1 MIAKNNSP
9 FGPNKKVLFV
19 TYYFPPVG
27 GAGIQRNI
35 KHIKYL
41 PKFGWLPFVISV
53 KMINFYVY
61 DESLTK
67 EIPSVARII
76 RTGSLDPLRLSA
88 IIMSG
93 YKNKKNSEKGPI
105 KNRYFTEGSKIVKL
119 YRSLIRDYLSFP
131 DPQVGWIPFAYLKGL
146 EVIKK
151 NDIRVIY
158 ATVNRFSAAIIAYLL
173 SKKTGLPYVL
183 DFPDGWTDD
192 PYFKCPTA
200 MHRKGHNYLE
210 KLTVGN
216 ASAVTVYGDYL
227 FDCFIRKYPW
237 LKNRAHVLPNGF
249 DSDDLKG
256 VLPVKKN
263 EKRRIVYTGSLY
275 DHHEQNLI
283 YFMKALNTLPE
294 SILKNIEVIFVGIY
308 FEKAKDRV
316 REMGLEEV
324 IHFEGYIPH
333 KRSLGY
339 LLSADAS
346 LLFIRP
352 GDISSITG
360 KVFEY
365 MMVRRPIIAC
375 IEPKGICFD
384 ILKKAGQCKW
394 ASSPDDFKE
403 IADKIIKL
411 DRLGWPKSEDE
422 EMWQTFDRKKNTQK
436 LSSILDT
443 LISAKHF

>member
-1 MIAKNNSP
+1 MINENNEVL
-9 FGPNKKVLFV
+9 GLNKKVLFV
-19 TYYFPPVG
+19 TYYLPPVG

-61 DESLTK
+61 DESLRT
-67 EIPSVARII
+67 EIPSVARIF

-88 IIMSG
+88 IFMSG
-93 YKNKKNSEKGPI
+93 YKKKDSSEQGPVKNK
-105 KNRYFTEGSKIVKL
+105 YFTEGSRIVNI

-146 EVIKK
+146 KVIKK

-158 ATVNRFSAAIIAYLL
+158 ATVNRCSAAIIAYLL
-173 SKKTGLPYVL
+173 AKKTGLPYVL

-192 PYFKCPTA
+192 PYFKCPTT
-200 MHRKGHNYLE
+200 MHRKGHKYLE

-216 ASAVTVYGDYL
+216 ANAVTVYGDYL
-227 FDCFIRKYPW
+227 LDCFIRKYPW
-237 LKNRAHVLPNGF
+237 LKNRAHILPNGF
-249 DSDDLKG
+249 DSDDLNG
-256 VLPVKKN
+256 VLAIKKN

-275 DHHEQNLI
+275 DHHEQNLVF
-283 YFMKALNTLPE
+283 FMKALNTLPDH
-294 SILKNIEVIFVGIY
+294 ILKKIEVIFIGIY
-308 FEKAKDRV
+308 FEKAKDLV
-316 REMGLEEV
+316 REMGLEDV
-324 IHFEGYIPH
+324 IRFTGYISH
-333 KRSLGY
+333 KLSLGY

-346 LLFIRP
+346 LLFIRS

-360 KVFEY
+360 KIFEY

-384 ILKKAGQCKW
+384 ILKKANQSNW
-394 ASSPDDFKE
+394 VSAPDDCRA
-403 IADKIIKL
+403 IADSIINL
-411 DRLGWPKSEDE
+411 DRLGWPKPQDE
-422 EMWQTFDRKKNTQK
+422 TTWQMFDRKINTQK
-436 LSSILDT
+436 LAFILDS
-443 LISAKHF
+443 LI